1 MSSRSHS
8 SDESDPQETA
18 PGIRMLRN
26 LWNIPKEKPPREQ
39 APKDVPHDIYS
50 VPNARIIPRRY
61 HGQAVKD

>member
-1 MSSRSHS
+1 MSSNGHPAE
-8 SDESDPQETA
+8 DTDPQETA

-26 LWNIPKEKPPREQ
+26 LWNIPKGKPPREQ

-50 VPNARIIPRRY
+50 VPSSRIIPRRH